1 MRTLKEYIIS
11 EGILAG
17 QDAHLA
23 KDVASELLITNWIK
37 EHYRGMGPYEVEN
50 SEALDI
56 KHDWNDLS
64 FRDKKTSDGRFI
76 VDFKGNLEFYS
87 SDRDNLKSL
96 TNDMFV
102 WGNVDGSFTYNA
114 YNGKLE
120 TLEGAPMRVGRRFTC
135 NGIGKL
141 KTLEGAP
148 EYVGGGFN
156 CNLNRSLTSLKGC
169 PKYVGG
175 HFAVAQNAKLKKL
188 DYMPDHIGTHIY
200 LNNCKSLESIEG
212 LPNVVNGSLYINSC
226 ENLESLK
233 GCPVEINGKFCFD
246 NCKKL
251 TSLDGMPKKVAGAV
265 ECRRCGTKFQK
276 SEIRSLCQVGGIIDA
291 YGK

>member
-1 MRTLKEYIIS
+1 MIDLYKYIS
-11 EGILAG
+11 EGLLKG

-23 KDVASELLITNWIK
+23 KDVASELIITEWIK
-37 EHYRGMGPYEVEN
+37 EHYRGMGPYEVEYYG
-50 SEALDI
+50 ALAI

-64 FRDKKTSDGRFI
+64 FRDEKTSDGKYI

-96 TNDMFV
+96 TNGMFV
-102 WGNVDGSFTYNA
+102 WGNVDGAFIYNA
-114 YNGKLE
+114 DQGKLE
-120 TLEGAPMRVGRRFTC
+120 TLKGAPMRVGCGFTC
-135 NGIGKL
+135 NDSSRL

-148 EYVGGGFN
+148 EYVGKGFN
-156 CNLNRSLTSLKGC
+156 CNANKSLVSLKGC
-169 PKYVGG
+169 PKHVGG
-175 HFAVAQNAKLKKL
+175 HFAVAQCIKLKKL
-188 DYMPDHIGTHIY
+188 DYMPDIIGEEIY
-200 LNNCKSLESIEG
+200 LDHCKSLESLEG

-233 GCPVEINGKFCFD
+233 GCPVEINGKFSFD
-246 NCKKL
+246 SCKSI

-265 ECRRCGTKFQK
+265 QCRRCGKAFQK
-276 SEIRSLCQVGGIIDA
+276 SEISAICQVGGVIDA